1 MKLFSMRKSGK
12 ESLSPSSVGK
22 FKPDPYSYSHRIEL
36 DAGDLAKLGADT
48 PKVGDVFH
56 VVAHGHVVS
65 SQQSERE
72 NGDKSHNVSLQLKK
86 MGAKKM
92 AGKGP
97 GSVLE
102 AVNAG
107 IAAASQED

>member
-36 DAGDLAKLGADT
+36 DAGDLAKLGVNA

-56 VVAHGHVVS
+56 VMAHGHVTSVN
-65 SQQSERE
+65 QQERQ

-86 MGAKKM
+86 MGLQKAT
-92 AGKGP
+92 KG
-97 GSVLE
+97 GSALD
-102 AVNAG
+102 AVNSG
-107 IAAASQED
+107 IKSAQED

>member
-1 MKLFSMRKSGK
+1 MRKSGK

-36 DAGDLAKLGADT
+36 DAGDLAKLGINA
-48 PKVGDVFH
+48 PKVGDRFH
-56 VVAHGHVVS
+56 VMAHGHVVS
-65 SQQSERE
+65 SNQSEQQ

-86 MGAKKM
+86 MGMKSM
-92 AGKGP
+92 GSKGP
-97 GSVLE
+97 GSALD

-107 IAAASQED
+107 IAAAQED